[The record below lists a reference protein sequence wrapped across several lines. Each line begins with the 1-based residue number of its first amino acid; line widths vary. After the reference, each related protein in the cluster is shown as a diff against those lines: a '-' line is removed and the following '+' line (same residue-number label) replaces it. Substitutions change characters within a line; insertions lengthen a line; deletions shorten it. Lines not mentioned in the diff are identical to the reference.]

1 MYTLLGILITVA
13 TSLCSNI
20 SSKCEVSDAA
30 EKVLPVVNVF
40 NTSEPLW
47 FYQKS
52 STSGNAPVTCI
63 VLGMIN
69 VTKSD
74 YYAWQNETFRK
85 DLRLSERCHGTFKN
99 GTREKLGM
107 MNFSC
112 DDTGSNVLYEEMEL
126 MYADQN
132 CSIFIVTVPSLA
144 TLLPHPTCRMY
155 IPDNAV
161 DNGPTTNCSDFFN
174 TNCTGKPAVFYNKT
188 CRTL

>member
-13 TSLCSNI
+13 TSLCSNV

-69 VTKSD
+69 ITKND
-74 YYAWQNETFRK
+74 YYAWQNESFRNG
-85 DLRLSERCHGTFKN
+85 LRLTERCHGTFKN
-99 GTREKLGM
+99 GTRQKLGM

-112 DDTGSNVLYEEMEL
+112 D
-126 MYADQN
+126 A
-132 CSIFIVTVPSLA
+132 
-144 TLLPHPTCRMY
+144 CRMY

-161 DNGPTTNCSDFFN
+161 DNGPTPNCSNYFN
-174 TNCTGKPAVFYNKT
+174 TNCTGTGKPAVFYNKT